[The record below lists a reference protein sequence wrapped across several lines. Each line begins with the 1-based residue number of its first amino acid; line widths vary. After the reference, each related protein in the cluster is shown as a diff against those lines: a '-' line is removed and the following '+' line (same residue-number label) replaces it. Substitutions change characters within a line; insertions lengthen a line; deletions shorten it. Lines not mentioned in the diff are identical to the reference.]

1 MGSMAKPQAFRDTE
15 WRPWRGSVPGGS
27 EGCGTA
33 DVAGVGGFMR
43 FFHSRAA
50 MPVLIVLLLATITA
64 AGLATSWTLSI
75 VMWLSSAVLAA
86 ALFATLMQDAD

>member
-1 MGSMAKPQAFRDTE
+1 
-15 WRPWRGSVPGGS
+15 
-27 EGCGTA
+27 
-33 DVAGVGGFMR
+33 MR
-43 FFHSRAA
+43 FVRSPAS
-50 MPVLIVLLLATITA
+50 MPILIVLLLAAITA

>member
-1 MGSMAKPQAFRDTE
+1 
-15 WRPWRGSVPGGS
+15 
-27 EGCGTA
+27 
-33 DVAGVGGFMR
+33 MR

>member
-1 MGSMAKPQAFRDTE
+1 MGVSG
-15 WRPWRGSVPGGS
+15 RGSVSGGP

-33 DVAGVGGFMR
+33 GVAGVGGFMR
-43 FFHSRAA
+43 FLRSPAA
-50 MPVLIVLLLATITA
+50 MPVLIALLLATITA

-86 ALFATLMQDAD
+86 VLFATLMQDPD